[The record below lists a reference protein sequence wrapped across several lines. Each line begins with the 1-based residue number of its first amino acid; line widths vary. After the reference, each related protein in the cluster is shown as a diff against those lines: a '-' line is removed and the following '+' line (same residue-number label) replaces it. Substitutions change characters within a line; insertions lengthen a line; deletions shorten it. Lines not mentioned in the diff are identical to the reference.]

1 MAFRFGEA
9 FFDPETRELFR
20 GGENVAISPKA
31 LRLIETLIE
40 RRPKAVSKRELQDA
54 LWPDTYVAE
63 GSLARLVNE
72 VRQAIGDSAEHPRFL
87 RTVHRFGYAFSGPL
101 AVEPRREAKTDRPQS
116 VFKLVWGDREIA
128 LAEGENLLGR
138 DPSSFVCI
146 DAHSVSRHHAR
157 VVVSGDRATIEDL
170 GSKNGTFLGNRR
182 LTAPSPLKDGDEI
195 RIGTVPMK
203 VRRFAQGGTTET
215 ARSG

>member
-72 VRQAIGDSAEHPRFL
+72 VRQAIGDSAEHRRRMEAAERERHARRQPGQREQL
-87 RTVHRFGYAFSGPL
+87 LALHPERHDLYRREHVAKSLGLNAEQVHYRFGL
-101 AVEPRREAKTDRPQS
+101 AA
-116 VFKLVWGDREIA
+116 
-128 LAEGENLLGR
+128 
-138 DPSSFVCI
+138 
-146 DAHSVSRHHAR
+146 
-157 VVVSGDRATIEDL
+157 
-170 GSKNGTFLGNRR
+170 
-182 LTAPSPLKDGDEI
+182 
-195 RIGTVPMK
+195 
-203 VRRFAQGGTTET
+203 
-215 ARSG
+215 